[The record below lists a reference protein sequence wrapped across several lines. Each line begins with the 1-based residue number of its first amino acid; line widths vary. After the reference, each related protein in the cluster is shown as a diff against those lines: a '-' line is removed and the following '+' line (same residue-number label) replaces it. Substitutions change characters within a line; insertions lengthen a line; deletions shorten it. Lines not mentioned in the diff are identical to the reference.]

1 MLELEWHKETEHT
14 NLTQQKSNNVEGVQE
29 SFSCPFCSIQ
39 SDNSTTLGVHIKNV
53 HFSNAKKQD
62 MDEIIIQGDP

>member
-14 NLTQQKSNNVEGVQE
+14 NLTQQKSNNVEGVQQ
-29 SFSCPFCSIQ
+29 SLSCPFCSIQ
-39 SDNSTTLGVHIKNV
+39 SENSTTLGVHIENV

-62 MDEIIIQGDP
+62 VDHLTG